1 MKKQQK
7 IIEIICILSA
17 LFVLKSAWAEQIPD
31 AEQILE
37 KVDEVLAA
45 PKDQVGLMKV
55 SIINK
60 NGETKY
66 RTIQLYQK
74 GNEKRLVKVLS
85 PADQKGIGFLSLPN
99 EVLYVYLPAYKK
111 TRRIAA
117 HIKNQKF
124 VGTDFTYED
133 LEAKNYSE
141 KWDPELVKTEKEYY
155 ILKLT
160 PKPNTSSDYSQ
171 IMLYVRIEDNFP
183 GKVEYYNKKGE
194 MIKTME
200 TQNIEKI
207 KGYLVA
213 TEYCMQDLRSGNKTE
228 MVMTDIKL
236 DTGLDDNIF
245 TERNLAR

>member
-1 MKKQQK
+1 MKKQQE
-7 IIEIICILSA
+7 IIKIICILSA
-17 LFVLKSAWAEQIPD
+17 LFVFKSGAEQIPD
-31 AEQILE
+31 AEQILK

-45 PKDQVGLMKV
+45 PKDQVGLIKV

-60 NGETKY
+60 GGEIKY
-66 RTIQLYQK
+66 REIQLYQK

-133 LEAKNYSE
+133 LEVKNYSE
-141 KWDPELVKTEKEYY
+141 KWEPELIKTEKECY

-160 PKPNTSSDYSQ
+160 PKLNASSDYSQ

-183 GKVEYYNKKGE
+183 VKAEYYNKKGE
-194 MIKTME
+194 MIKIME

-207 KGYLVA
+207 KSYLVA
-213 TEYCMQDLRSGNKTE
+213 TRYCMQDLRSGNKTE
-228 MVMTDIKL
+228 MEMTDIKL